1 MLLLRVY
8 QRVVVH
14 VLLNT
19 RAFLCHFGLPLRT
32 LLSGS
37 EDVRTWDTIWTQAS
51 VKALASGRSTR
62 LARAIYPLRVPDK
75 LSIDPTEHLDE
86 QLRYAYASAASL
98 STDCSLL
105 LLTLH
110 LDRH

>member
-19 RAFLCHFGLPLRT
+19 RAFLCHFGLPLRA
-32 LLSGS
+32 LHSGS
-37 EDVRTWDTIWTQAS
+37 EDVRTWDTIWTRAS
-51 VKALASGRSTR
+51 VKALASG
-62 LARAIYPLRVPDK
+62 LARAMYPLRVPDK
-75 LSIDPTEHLDE
+75 LSVDPTEHLYG
-86 QLRYAYASAASL
+86 QSRYAYASAASL

-105 LLTLH
+105 LPTLH